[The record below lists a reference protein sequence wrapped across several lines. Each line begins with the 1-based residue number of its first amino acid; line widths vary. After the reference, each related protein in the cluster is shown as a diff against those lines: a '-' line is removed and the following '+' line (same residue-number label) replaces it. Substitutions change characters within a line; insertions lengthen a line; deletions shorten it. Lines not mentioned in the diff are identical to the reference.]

1 MVIDS
6 KGKFLRSWGKG
17 TMSIPHSIRLD
28 PADNVWIGD
37 AHTSMFYKFTPEG
50 KKLMEIS
57 VGDIPDPNRPWYVR
71 MTLDSGCGHCG
82 SELALRATCR
92 LIARALRHP
101 NGSHAPMSCLVSTS
115 AQPTPMSRHAG
126 CSAHTS
132 SGRSTTVPV
141 AAVHCPR
148 RSPISR
154 AGLIP

>member
-82 SELALRATCR
+82 AANWRSGPLADLS
-92 LIARALRHP
+92 RALCAIRTARTP
-101 NGSHAPMSCLVSTS
+101 LCHAWSQRLR
-115 AQPTPMSRHAG
+115 SRH
-126 CSAHTS
+126 
-132 SGRSTTVPV
+132 R
-141 AAVHCPR
+141 
-148 RSPISR
+148 
-154 AGLIP
+154 